1 MPVTR
6 PVAPTDSLC
15 LVVIAPD
22 FSMVDVT
29 EAAIEEQLALIHEDA
44 GGAADLMRDEQRL
57 VSSARPALA
66 LVHN

>member
-1 MPVTR
+1 LR
-6 PVAPTDSLC
+6 
-15 LVVIAPD
+15 LVIIAPD

-29 EAAIEEQLALIHEDA
+29 EALIEEQLALTHEDA

-57 VSSARPALA
+57 VRPARPALA

>member
-1 MPVTR
+1 MTR
-6 PVAPTDSLC
+6 PVAPTDSLR

-29 EAAIEEQLALIHEDA
+29 EAAIKKQLPLTHEDA

-57 VSSARPALA
+57 VRSARPALA